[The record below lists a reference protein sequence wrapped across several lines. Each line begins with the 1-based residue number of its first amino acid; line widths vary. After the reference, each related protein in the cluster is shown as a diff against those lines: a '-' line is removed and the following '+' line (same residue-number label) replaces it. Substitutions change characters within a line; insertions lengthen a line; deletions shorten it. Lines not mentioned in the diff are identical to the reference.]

1 LADVW
6 KENLLEDLETREVE
20 FRSVRE
26 FFLELRKEFGEG
38 DEESVN
44 VVELR
49 SIEQGERAIKK
60 FVQKF

>member
-20 FRSVRE
+20 FRSARE

-38 DEESVN
+38 DEESVKI
-44 VVELR
+44 VELR
-49 SIEQGERAIKK
+49 SIEQGGRAIKK